1 MSTILKSAKSI
12 VPLMDRVL
20 VQRVKAQAKT
30 ASGLYLPE
38 KNVEK
43 LNQAEVLAVG
53 PGFTDANGN
62 KVLPQVKVGDQV
74 LIPQFGGSTI
84 KLKGDENDEVILFR
98 DSEIL
103 AKINDA

>member
-1 MSTILKSAKSI
+1 MSTLLKSAKSI

-20 VQRVKAQAKT
+20 VQRIKAQAKT

-43 LNQAEVLAVG
+43 LNQAEVVAVG
-53 PGFTDANGN
+53 PGFTDAHGN
-62 KVLPQVKVGDQV
+62 KVVPQVKVGDQV

-84 KLKGDENDEVILFR
+84 KLGNDDEVILFR
-98 DSEIL
+98 DAEIL
-103 AKINDA
+103 AKIAKD

>member
-1 MSTILKSAKSI
+1 MSTLLKSAKSI
-12 VPLMDRVL
+12 VPLLDRVL
-20 VQRVKAQAKT
+20 VQRVKAEAKT

-43 LNQAEVLAVG
+43 LNQGKVLAVG

-62 KVLPQVKVGDQV
+62 KVVPQVEVGDQV

-84 KLKGDENDEVILFR
+84 KLKGDEEVILFR

-103 AKINDA
+103 AKLTDP

>member
-1 MSTILKSAKSI
+1 MSSIIRSAKSI

-20 VQRVKAQAKT
+20 VQRVKAEAKT

-43 LNQAEVLAVG
+43 LNQATVLAVG
-53 PGFTDANGN
+53 PGFTDATGN
-62 KVLPQVKVGDQV
+62 KIIPQVKVGDQV

-84 KLKGDENDEVILFR
+84 KLRNDDEVILFR

-103 AKINDA
+103 AKLKDEA

>member
-12 VPLMDRVL
+12 VPLLDRVL

-43 LNQAEVLAVG
+43 LNQGTVLAVG

-62 KVLPQVKVGDQV
+62 KVTPQVQVGDQV
-74 LIPQFGGSTI
+74 LIPQYGGSAI
-84 KLKGDENDEVILFR
+84 KLKDDEEVILFR

>member
-1 MSTILKSAKSI
+1 MSTLLKSAKSI
-12 VPLMDRVL
+12 VPLLDRVL
-20 VQRVKAQAKT
+20 VQRVKAEAKT

-43 LNQAEVLAVG
+43 LNQGKVLAVG

-62 KVLPQVKVGDQV
+62 KVVPQVSVGDQV

-84 KLKGDENDEVILFR
+84 KLKGDEEVILFR

-103 AKINDA
+103 AKLTDQ

>member
-1 MSTILKSAKSI
+1 MSTLLKSAKSI

-20 VQRVKAQAKT
+20 VQRIKAQAKT

-43 LNQAEVLAVG
+43 LNQAEVVAVG
-53 PGFTDANGN
+53 PGFNDANGN
-62 KVLPQVKVGDQV
+62 KVVPQVKVGDQV

-84 KLKGDENDEVILFR
+84 KLGNDDEVILFR
-98 DSEIL
+98 DAEIL
-103 AKINDA
+103 AKIAKD

>member
-1 MSTILKSAKSI
+1 MSTLLKSAKSI

-20 VQRVKAQAKT
+20 VQRIKAEAKT
-30 ASGLYLPE
+30 ASGILLPE
-38 KNVEK
+38 KNVAK
-43 LNQAEVLAVG
+43 LNQAQVLAVG

-74 LIPQFGGSTI
+74 LIPQFGGSAI
-84 KLKGDENDEVILFR
+84 KLKDDEEVVLFR